1 MGHKEKHHGKVTC
14 TALELCSWKSS
25 LEIKRPTDAA
35 FAGNLTLRQ
44 WVFEAFPTELVRV
57 VDDQLLP
64 WLSSCNLEAFL
75 VPVFELGLLCSS
87 DSPDQRMA
95 MSDVVTRLKKIL
107 AECNKSVAA
116 ALKTAAQ

>member
-1 MGHKEKHHGKVTC
+1 MYSFGVML
-14 TALELCSWKSS
+14 LEVFTR
-25 LEIKRPTDAA
+25 KRPTDAV
-35 FAGNLTLRQ
+35 FVGNVTLRQ
-44 WVFEAFPTELVRV
+44 WVFEAFPAELVRV

-75 VPVFELGLLCSS
+75 VPIFELGLLCSS

-116 ALKTAAQ
+116 QRSCTIEEHV